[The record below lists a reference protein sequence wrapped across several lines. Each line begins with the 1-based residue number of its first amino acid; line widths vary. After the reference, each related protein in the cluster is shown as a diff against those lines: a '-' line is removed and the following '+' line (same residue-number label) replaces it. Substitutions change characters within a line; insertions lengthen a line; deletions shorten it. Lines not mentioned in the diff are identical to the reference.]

1 MFRAPAAHSHIWH
14 KRVIGIKIIYSL
26 IILPI
31 RIIKKT
37 EHGIERPVRFF
48 VLRRQT
54 MPDTHVTPP
63 RTLREKLTQDRERL
77 YETRNIL
84 FNAITEL
91 VGGAAVT
98 SYTLQNR
105 SVSKTRADL
114 GSLRLSLKE
123 IDDQIAEIEA
133 MLSGRPQRQ
142 STTNVYVNPTN
153 CIPNWWAGR

>member
-1 MFRAPAAHSHIWH
+1 
-14 KRVIGIKIIYSL
+14 
-26 IILPI
+26 
-31 RIIKKT
+31 
-37 EHGIERPVRFF
+37 
-48 VLRRQT
+48 
-54 MPDTHVTPP
+54 MPDIHVTPP

-114 GSLRLSLKE
+114 SSLRLALKE
-123 IDDQIAEIEA
+123 IDDQISEIEA

-142 STTNVYVNPTN
+142 KTVHTYISPANT
-153 CIPNWWAGR
+153 IPPFLW

>member
-1 MFRAPAAHSHIWH
+1 
-14 KRVIGIKIIYSL
+14 
-26 IILPI
+26 
-31 RIIKKT
+31 
-37 EHGIERPVRFF
+37 
-48 VLRRQT
+48 
-54 MPDTHVTPP
+54 MPDTPVTPP

-114 GSLRLSLKE
+114 GSLRMSLKE

>member
-1 MFRAPAAHSHIWH
+1 
-14 KRVIGIKIIYSL
+14 
-26 IILPI
+26 
-31 RIIKKT
+31 
-37 EHGIERPVRFF
+37 
-48 VLRRQT
+48 
-54 MPDTHVTPP
+54 MPDTPVTPP
-63 RTLREKLTQDRERL
+63 KNLRQKLTQDRERL

-98 SYTLQNR
+98 SYVLQNR
-105 SVSKTRADL
+105 SVTRTRADL
-114 GSLRLSLKE
+114 GALRLALKE

-153 CIPNWWAGR
+153 CIPSWWAGR